1 MAWTHLEEVVH
12 LGSAAHLHG
21 EGAEIHGH
29 CTFIVLHNNEHHAA
43 VQNPVES
50 LTSPIRILIAPL
62 RAFCQMQAPLH
73 ATIEG
78 ICFCPDPLAMG
89 LALSAWLIRTVS
101 NLLGFPAASKNT
113 MLCQRFHLSFLHQV
127 RIC

>member
-1 MAWTHLEEVVH
+1 MAWTHLEEVH
-12 LGSAAHLHG
+12 IGSAAHLHG

-101 NLLGFPAASKNT
+101 NLLGFPAASKT
-113 MLCQRFHLSFLHQV
+113 PCFVKGF
-127 RIC
+127 I